1 MILEVCDVSPRVHD
15 SLGQTETLMT
25 VNEAKEI
32 RRYYSVFLFF
42 LATSL
47 GTKRKFK
54 KKTFLQV
61 LSEVVKPNAAL
72 RLSD

>member
-32 RRYYSVFLFF
+32 RRDYSVFRSVLFGY
-42 LATSL
+42 LA
-47 GTKRKFK
+47 RD
-54 KKTFLQV
+54 KT
-61 LSEVVKPNAAL
+61 
-72 RLSD
+72 